1 MLTALTL
8 TALKV
13 LILAGGGSAEE
24 NHHSHLVHVQ
34 ALDHLL
40 QDRGVDPRDIV
51 LFWADGTAP
60 GPDRG
65 IIDEAPL
72 AGESL
77 IEGTALD
84 AATAIGSRVEN
95 TIFPGREVRPAK
107 RAELQKWLG
116 KIGPSLTDG
125 DTLLVA
131 VTDHGEP
138 DPDGGRETAITLWD
152 DRWTVSQMEQDLR
165 SVPEG
170 TRIVLIM
177 SQCHSGGFADLAK
190 RRPNLCGSFS
200 THSDR
205 LSYGCYPHLAV
216 QEDIGHFMHVT
227 RGLAREGAIGP
238 ATDLAMLTDD
248 SPDVPHLSS
257 DAFLFDAL
265 TEEMGQNGGDVQGYV
280 DGHLERVPEHP
291 DWQRISRLSARYG
304 IGMLD
309 GYGATLQQWDMANLA
324 LDTLTTWSDRWARL
338 YTQTRNRLAQ
348 PLADELVTQRPEK
361 TPRRRRATDRRRR
374 LKARANAI
382 ENYRKALSAS
392 PRQARQIRA
401 LGDHLSRS
409 SALMIQLEQQEAALV
424 RAMYLFGRR
433 AGPGGLSAKAKAQYS
448 AMRTCEQTRLIPSGA
463 PPPPSL
469 RTHGQSMAPIAT
481 NMSAVVTVQPGF
493 LGIGYRQ
500 DGATK
505 NIIVDQLVAGG
516 PAAAANLRVGDE
528 ILSVDGWAIEHPVD
542 FRAAASLAVP
552 GKTIPIKVRRSTGAV
567 VLSIQTA
574 AAPLPPRPPAI
585 GEMVPPLQLTAMDAD
600 RDLPVPGLGRP
611 MALLFWTTD
620 CPRCEK
626 TFEPLAQW
634 ATRYGVQILVVTGE
648 SRETVSRYLAGRKS
662 SFPFRIG
669 LDRHGE
675 SARLF
680 GVDETPTVVILGP
693 TGQLM
698 EVRTGSNSKISQEP
712 PSLQGSR

>member
-1 MLTALTL
+1 
-8 TALKV
+8 
-13 LILAGGGSAEE
+13 
-24 NHHSHLVHVQ
+24 
-34 ALDHLL
+34 
-40 QDRGVDPRDIV
+40 
-51 LFWADGTAP
+51 
-60 GPDRG
+60 
-65 IIDEAPL
+65 
-72 AGESL
+72 
-77 IEGTALD
+77 
-84 AATAIGSRVEN
+84 
-95 TIFPGREVRPAK
+95 
-107 RAELQKWLG
+107 
-116 KIGPSLTDG
+116 
-125 DTLLVA
+125 
-131 VTDHGEP
+131 
-138 DPDGGRETAITLWD
+138 
-152 DRWTVSQMEQDLR
+152 
-165 SVPEG
+165 
-170 TRIVLIM
+170 
-177 SQCHSGGFADLAK
+177 
-190 RRPNLCGSFS
+190 
-200 THSDR
+200 
-205 LSYGCYPHLAV
+205 
-216 QEDIGHFMHVT
+216 
-227 RGLAREGAIGP
+227 
-238 ATDLAMLTDD
+238 
-248 SPDVPHLSS
+248 
-257 DAFLFDAL
+257 
-265 TEEMGQNGGDVQGYV
+265 
-280 DGHLERVPEHP
+280 
-291 DWQRISRLSARYG
+291 
-304 IGMLD
+304 
-309 GYGATLQQWDMANLA
+309 
-324 LDTLTTWSDRWARL
+324 
-338 YTQTRNRLAQ
+338 
-348 PLADELVTQRPEK
+348 
-361 TPRRRRATDRRRR
+361 
-374 LKARANAI
+374 
-382 ENYRKALSAS
+382 
-392 PRQARQIRA
+392 
-401 LGDHLSRS
+401 
-409 SALMIQLEQQEAALV
+409 
-424 RAMYLFGRR
+424 
-433 AGPGGLSAKAKAQYS
+433 
-448 AMRTCEQTRLIPSGA
+448 
-463 PPPPSL
+463 
-469 RTHGQSMAPIAT
+469 MAPIAT